1 MGTVLLAGRRLAVRR
16 GRDFRKVR
24 RAQISR
30 VTEPGLN
37 HIYILHIR
45 MEEREKGN

>member
-1 MGTVLLAGRRLAVRR
+1 MGTVHLAGRRLAVRR

-30 VTEPGLN
+30 VAEPGLN
-37 HIYILHIR
+37 HIYILH
-45 MEEREKGN
+45 MKKQKSTVHF